1 MWRFPLGGK
10 RDDISRHHQPQ
21 PSSPF
26 RFASRLPRAAS
37 APHLPRTAAAMVT
50 VRNPTPK
57 LSDELYKA
65 MQAVLDSL
73 FNQKDAEF
81 RFPSLPFPFGR

>member
-1 MWRFPLGGK
+1 
-10 RDDISRHHQPQ
+10 
-21 PSSPF
+21 
-26 RFASRLPRAAS
+26 
-37 APHLPRTAAAMVT
+37 MVT

-81 RFPSLPFPFGR
+81 RSPSPRLSAELTSCISDRDVSEAFHDLLPKRQFADYYKLIKHPQALNPVQVSQEK